1 MTVAKPPAGVPGAQ
15 TLERGL
21 GLVERVVNEPMAL
34 RELAA
39 SAGLAI
45 NTTRRLAGSLVGYG
59 FLALGPDKLYR
70 SGPKLLELGARARD
84 QQDIVVIARPHLA
97 ELSAATGAPSFLG
110 ERDGDY
116 SVHLHRAPGRQ
127 RVAVSTAVGTRRKLP
142 ETSLGKA
149 LLFDDPEHEWDRLF
163 ANVSPEFRPEG
174 WKEAMHHACAVNFVV
189 HDAPSPDRIR
199 AMASPIRDA
208 SGKIVAAISFVSP
221 LQYAGDD
228 EVERVAPLVCTAALS
243 ISEVLGYSGSRQG
256 TRGATSRRDGATPG
270 RGSGRGGRRS

>member
-1 MTVAKPPAGVPGAQ
+1 VTGKPPTGVPGAQ

-21 GLVERVVNEPMAL
+21 DLIERVVNEPMAL

-39 SAGLAI
+39 SAGLEI

-59 FLALGPDKLYR
+59 FLTLGPDKLYR
-70 SGPKLLELGARARD
+70 SGAKLLELGARARD
-84 QQDIVVIARPHLA
+84 QHDIVVIARPYLA
-97 ELSAATGAPSFLG
+97 QLSAATGAPSFLG

-116 SVHLHRAPGRQ
+116 SVHLHRAAGWQ

-149 LLFDDPEHEWDRLF
+149 LLLDDAESEWDRLF
-163 ANVSPEFRPEG
+163 ANVSPEFCPEG
-174 WKEAMHHACAVNFVV
+174 WKEAMRHARAVNFVV

-199 AMASPIRDA
+199 AMASAVRDA

-221 LQYAGDD
+221 LQYADD
-228 EVERVAPLVCTAALS
+228 AEVERIAPLVRATALG
-243 ISEVLGYSGSRQG
+243 ISEVLGYSGPRPVIQ
-256 TRGATSRRDGATPG
+256 
-270 RGSGRGGRRS
+270 RRSRTAAFSS